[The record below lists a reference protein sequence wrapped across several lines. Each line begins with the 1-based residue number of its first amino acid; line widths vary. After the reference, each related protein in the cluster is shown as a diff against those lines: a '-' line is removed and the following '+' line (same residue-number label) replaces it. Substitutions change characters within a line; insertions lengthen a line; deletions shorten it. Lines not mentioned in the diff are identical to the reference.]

1 MKEIIYRPAAQRALE
16 RMPRTT
22 ALRIRAKIQA
32 FSDHPAS
39 QANNL
44 KMLSDGITLRLRVG
58 DWRVLMQ
65 DGEVLVI
72 REVGPR
78 GSIYE

>member
-1 MKEIIYRPAAQRALE
+1 
-16 RMPRTT
+16 MPRNT
-22 ALRIRAKIQA
+22 ALQIRAKILA
-32 FSDHPAS
+32 FSDQPAS